1 MNIGIPVSVFF
12 MFLMLILIV
21 YSLQSLLNS
30 PQVGLVLPG
39 VDYPGSPVYVP
50 FAYGIIAL
58 ATVMVIHEF
67 GHGILARVDGIRI
80 KSIGVLLL
88 AILPGA
94 FVEPNEEDIK
104 KSGRMTKLRI
114 YSAGSIFN
122 LGLAAVSLI
131 IFLLIS
137 AVAIG
142 GVGLGIPGFTV
153 PGTSIKTQPV
163 TILNMSEPVFPTFN
177 SDGIQISSVVPGSP
191 SYGKL
196 NQGAVIDNINGISTH
211 NTTQF
216 QNYVSTLK
224 VGDNVS
230 IQTDQGSVNIIA
242 AKNPNNDSAYMG
254 IRVAQNFV
262 VDKNVVHTYGT
273 TLPWFLYDLSQLF
286 FWIFLLNFAVGT
298 FNLLPMKPLDG
309 GLILEEL
316 LRSKIS
322 EKNVQRIMNPISYI
336 LILILV
342 VSIVYVLGKGL
353 LLSLNIHI

>member
-21 YSLQSLLNS
+21 YSLQSLVNN

-67 GHGILARVDGIRI
+67 GHGILARVDGVRI

-94 FVEPNEEDIK
+94 FVEPDEEDIE

-122 LGLAAVSLI
+122 LGLAAVSFI

-137 AVAIG
+137 VVAIG
-142 GVGLGIPGFTV
+142 GIGLGIPGFTV
-153 PGTSIKTQPV
+153 PGTDIKSQPV
-163 TILNMSEPVFPTFN
+163 TILNMSEPVYPTFN

-196 NQGAVIDNINGISTH
+196 NQGAVIDSINGISTH

-216 QNYVSTLK
+216 QNYISTLK

-230 IQTDQGSVNIIA
+230 IQTDQGSVNITT
-242 AKNPNNDSAYMG
+242 AKNPNNDSSYMG
-254 IRVAQNFV
+254 IRVSQNFV
-262 VDKNVVHTYGT
+262 VDKNVAHTYGT
-273 TLPWFLYDLSQLF
+273 TLPWFLYDLKELF
-286 FWIFLLNFAVGT
+286 SWIFLLNFAVGT

-322 EKNVQRIMNPISYI
+322 EKNVQKIMYPISYI
-336 LILILV
+336 LILIIV
-342 VSIVYVLGKGL
+342 VSIVYVLGKGIF
-353 LLSLNIHI
+353 LSLNIHI